1 MRIRQRDGQSY
12 RDESSSSHDTTC
24 FASRLAWNLKR
35 LWRIDRVLHGVLQH
49 VWCSGRSSGHGRQK
63 GCARSGSR
71 TAFVARKLSNEWF
84 FGITWVTDVL
94 TVFTF
99 AIWNVFTYSVSNF
112 RKIFVAEGYST
123 NTFFAPFSYEH
134 FIFQIY
140 SPSLKCRRVLFD
152 SVDTI
157 LFAVSV
163 TTNEISLLFIFKV
176 GCAKCPRLTR
186 KRFQDI
192 HNQPD
197 AQKHTVITFLFKLY
211 ISQQFMQSK
220 LLAVKSYNK
229 IKPF

>member
-1 MRIRQRDGQSY
+1 MP
-12 RDESSSSHDTTC
+12 
-24 FASRLAWNLKR
+24 F
-35 LWRIDRVLHGVLQH
+35 
-49 VWCSGRSSGHGRQK
+49 
-63 GCARSGSR
+63 
-71 TAFVARKLSNEWF
+71 RKLIPPF
-84 FGITWVTDVL
+84 TL
-94 TVFTF
+94 TVTL
-99 AIWNVFTYSVSNF
+99 AIWNVFTHDIAF
-112 RKIFVAEGYST
+112 RISERSLLLPRT
-123 NTFFAPFSYEH
+123 HIFFAPFSYEH

-197 AQKHTVITFLFKLY
+197 AQKHTVITQEWPACECKIFL
-211 ISQQFMQSK
+211 QS
-220 LLAVKSYNK
+220 LVLVSK
-229 IKPF
+229 IA